1 MEDLIILSL
10 AGALIFGNAGFLMED
25 NSYKRMGK
33 FSFIT
38 GALLFIVFLGV
49 ASTPGDP
56 IDPYRYLSR

>member
-1 MEDLIILSL
+1 
-10 AGALIFGNAGFLMED
+10 MED

-56 IDPYRYLSR
+56 IDPYPGI